1 LEDLLKKA
9 KWKGFKNKLSGQ
21 LIKSIFSLY
30 LGFAIIVTLIQ
41 ILFEIR
47 NVENQIK
54 NELKGVFKSRYKFL
68 RKGLYYV
75 DDESIE
81 SILDDVLEIPTIDG
95 IIISD
100 VHRGKIFKRGI
111 NPIKKN
117 ERNNKRS
124 YLDGQISYKFN
135 IYVQESKNL
144 LGKGELFSSKKKV
157 LKRIE
162 MSLLL
167 ILINALIKTLFIWYV
182 MSKVFIRYLE
192 TPLNKFS
199 RQIKNL
205 NYENL
210 KEINIKM
217 GKNNELDFLLRN
229 FNKLIEK
236 INFTKDKTRIYR
248 ELLDKRDDDNTNI
261 SKEKEK
267 K

>member
-1 LEDLLKKA
+1 LEDLLKKS
-9 KWKGFKNKLSGQ
+9 KWKGFKNKLSTQ

-30 LGFAIIVTLIQ
+30 LSFAILVTLIQ
-41 ILFEIR
+41 VFFEIK
-47 NVENQIK
+47 NIENQIR
-54 NELKGVFKSRYKFL
+54 NELEGVFKSRQKIL
-68 RKGLYYV
+68 RKSLYYI

-81 SILDDVLEIPTIDG
+81 SILSDALEIPSIDG

-100 VHRGKIFKRGI
+100 IHREKIFKHGMV
-111 NPIKKN
+111 PLKKN
-117 ERNNKRS
+117 ERNNKTS
-124 YLDGQISYKFN
+124 YFDGQINYKFE
-135 IYVQESKNL
+135 IYAQNSKIV
-144 LGKGELFSSKKKV
+144 LGKGELLSSRKNV
-157 LKRIE
+157 LERLEI
-162 MSLLL
+162 SLLL
-167 ILINALIKTLFIWYV
+167 ILINAFIKTLFIWFV

-192 TPLNKFS
+192 NPLNKFS

-217 GKNNELDFLLRN
+217 EKSNELDFLIKN

-248 ELLDKRDDDNTNI
+248 ELLEKRADDNTNLV
-261 SKEKEK
+261 KAKEK